1 MKYDIDKLKNNGVFC
16 ILPWMSAYVNTDST
30 VWSCCVNKAMTDGDV
45 RNKLKE
51 ENSDWVADK
60 SIISNDL
67 ENIIN
72 DNHFKQLRLD
82 MLNGVENQNC
92 FDCINLEKN
101 TGHSYRK
108 DFNFD
113 FEDELYRVQDTQED
127 GTIKDFDVIYL
138 DFRFSNVCNFK
149 CRSCRPEWSS
159 TWAKEARDNDRHPYT
174 EWDGYIPRYNL
185 TQEEFISKFE
195 GSLSKVK
202 KIYFAGGEPLAAR
215 EHYWI
220 LDYLIKNNNT
230 DVLIDYNTNLSMLKN
245 PKLKLSVVDYW
256 EKFENIS
263 LRVSIDGMGEKA
275 EYIRKGTDWQV
286 IEDNFKYVRQR
297 LPNVNIG
304 VSSVFQLFNAIH
316 LADFY
321 QDWIDKKIIT
331 EKAIENIFVIPLTG
345 PIHLSSQVLPN
356 EVKDLVVKRWD
367 EFKEKNKSLLAKSE
381 HNSFMSSIT
390 RSIQH
395 MKSEELY
402 ETHKREFEKFTWYLD
417 KIRRESFSDIFPEL
431 KKYYEC

>member
-30 VWSCCVNKAMTDGDV
+30 VWSCCINKAMTDDDI
-45 RNKLKE
+45 RDKLV
-51 ENSDWVADK
+51 DDK

-67 ENIIN
+67 KNIIN

-82 MLNGVENQNC
+82 MLNGVENENC

-108 DFNFD
+108 DFNRD
-113 FEDELYRVQDTQED
+113 FTDELYRVQETQED

-149 CRSCRPEWSS
+149 CRSCQPEWSS
-159 TWAKEARDNDRHPYT
+159 TWAKEARDNDKHPYT
-174 EWDGYIPRYNL
+174 EWDGHIPRYDI
-185 TQEEFISKFE
+185 TQDEFISKFE

-202 KIYFAGGEPLAAR
+202 KIYFAGGEPLAAK

-230 DVLIDYNTNLSMLKN
+230 NVLIDYNTNLSMLKN
-245 PKLKLSVVDYW
+245 NKLKLSVVDYW

-263 LRVSIDGMGEKA
+263 LRVSIDGMGSKA
-275 EYIRKGTDWQV
+275 EYIRKGTDWKL

-304 VSSVFQLFNAIH
+304 ISSVFQLFNAIH

-331 EKAIENIFVIPLTG
+331 EKTIENIFVIPLIG

-356 EVKDLVVKRWD
+356 EIKNLVVKRWNV
-367 EFKEKNKSLLAKSE
+367 FKRNNKWLLANSE
-381 HNSFMSSIT
+381 HGSFMSSLT

-402 ETHKREFEKFTWYLD
+402 ETHKTEFEKFTLYLD
-417 KIRRESFSDIFPEL
+417 KIRKESFSDIFPEL
-431 KKYYEC
+431 KKHYEC

>member
-1 MKYDIDKLKNNGVFC
+1 
-16 ILPWMSAYVNTDST
+16 
-30 VWSCCVNKAMTDGDV
+30 
-45 RNKLKE
+45 
-51 ENSDWVADK
+51 
-60 SIISNDL
+60 
-67 ENIIN
+67 
-72 DNHFKQLRLD
+72 
-82 MLNGVENQNC
+82 
-92 FDCINLEKN
+92 
-101 TGHSYRK
+101 
-108 DFNFD
+108 
-113 FEDELYRVQDTQED
+113 
-127 GTIKDFDVIYL
+127 
-138 DFRFSNVCNFK
+138 
-149 CRSCRPEWSS
+149 
-159 TWAKEARDNDRHPYT
+159 
-174 EWDGYIPRYNL
+174 
-185 TQEEFISKFE
+185 
-195 GSLSKVK
+195 
-202 KIYFAGGEPLAAR
+202 
-215 EHYWI
+215 
-220 LDYLIKNNNT
+220 
-230 DVLIDYNTNLSMLKN
+230 MLKN

-256 EKFENIS
+256 ERFENIS

-417 KIRRESFSDIFPEL
+417 KIRRESFSEIFPEL

>member
-30 VWSCCVNKAMTDGDV
+30 VWSCCINKAMTDDDI
-45 RNKLKE
+45 RDKLV
-51 ENSDWVADK
+51 DDK

-67 ENIIN
+67 KNIIN

-82 MLNGVENQNC
+82 MLNGVENENC

-108 DFNFD
+108 DFNRD
-113 FEDELYRVQDTQED
+113 FTDELYRVQETQED

-149 CRSCRPEWSS
+149 CRSCQPEWSS
-159 TWAKEARDNDRHPYT
+159 TWAKEARDNDKHPYT
-174 EWDGYIPRYNL
+174 EWDGHIPRYDI
-185 TQEEFISKFE
+185 TQDEFISKFE

-202 KIYFAGGEPLAAR
+202 KIYFAGGEPLAAK

-230 DVLIDYNTNLSMLKN
+230 NVLIDYNTNLSMLKN
-245 PKLKLSVVDYW
+245 NKLKLSVVDYW

-263 LRVSIDGMGEKA
+263 LRASIDGMGSKA
-275 EYIRKGTDWQV
+275 EYIRKGTDWKL

-304 VSSVFQLFNAIH
+304 ISSVFQLFNAIH

-331 EKAIENIFVIPLTG
+331 EKTIENIFVIPLIG

-356 EVKDLVVKRWD
+356 EIKDLVVKRWNV
-367 EFKEKNKSLLAKSE
+367 FKRNNKWLLANSE
-381 HNSFMSSIT
+381 HGSFMSSLT

-402 ETHKREFEKFTWYLD
+402 ETHKTEFEKFTLYLD
-417 KIRRESFSDIFPEL
+417 KIRKESFSDIFPEL
-431 KKYYEC
+431 KKHYEC

>member
-30 VWSCCVNKAMTDGDV
+30 VWSCCINKAMTDDDI
-45 RNKLKE
+45 RDKLV
-51 ENSDWVADK
+51 DDK

-67 ENIIN
+67 KNIIN

-82 MLNGVENQNC
+82 MLNGVENKNC

-108 DFNFD
+108 DFNRD
-113 FEDELYRVQDTQED
+113 FTDELYRVQETQED

-149 CRSCRPEWSS
+149 CRSCQPEWSS
-159 TWAKEARDNDRHPYT
+159 TWAKEARDNDKHPYT
-174 EWDGYIPRYNL
+174 EWDGHIPRYDI
-185 TQEEFISKFE
+185 TQDEFISKFE

-202 KIYFAGGEPLAAR
+202 KIYFAGGEPLAAK

-230 DVLIDYNTNLSMLKN
+230 NVLIDYNTNLSMLKN
-245 PKLKLSVVDYW
+245 NKLKLSVVDYW

-263 LRVSIDGMGEKA
+263 LRVSIDGMGSKA
-275 EYIRKGTDWQV
+275 EYIRKGTDWKL

-304 VSSVFQLFNAIH
+304 ISSVFQLFNAIH

-331 EKAIENIFVIPLTG
+331 EKTIENIFVIPLIG

-356 EVKDLVVKRWD
+356 EIKDLVVKRWNV
-367 EFKEKNKSLLAKSE
+367 FKRNNKWLLANSE
-381 HNSFMSSIT
+381 HGSFMSSLT

-402 ETHKREFEKFTWYLD
+402 ETHKTEFEKFTLYLD
-417 KIRRESFSDIFPEL
+417 KIRKESFSDIFPEL
-431 KKYYEC
+431 KKHYEC

>member
-1 MKYDIDKLKNNGVFC
+1 M
-16 ILPWMSAYVNTDST
+16 
-30 VWSCCVNKAMTDGDV
+30 
-45 RNKLKE
+45 
-51 ENSDWVADK
+51 
-60 SIISNDL
+60 
-67 ENIIN
+67 
-72 DNHFKQLRLD
+72 
-82 MLNGVENQNC
+82 
-92 FDCINLEKN
+92 
-101 TGHSYRK
+101 
-108 DFNFD
+108 
-113 FEDELYRVQDTQED
+113 
-127 GTIKDFDVIYL
+127 
-138 DFRFSNVCNFK
+138 
-149 CRSCRPEWSS
+149 
-159 TWAKEARDNDRHPYT
+159 
-174 EWDGYIPRYNL
+174 
-185 TQEEFISKFE
+185 
-195 GSLSKVK
+195 
-202 KIYFAGGEPLAAR
+202 
-215 EHYWI
+215 
-220 LDYLIKNNNT
+220 

-367 EFKEKNKSLLAKSE
+367 EFKNKNKSLLAKSE
-381 HNSFMSSIT
+381 HNSFMSSVT

-395 MKSEELY
+395 MNSEELY
-402 ETHKREFEKFTWYLD
+402 ETHKTEFEKFTLYLD
-417 KIRRESFSDIFPEL
+417 KIRKESFSDIFPEL
-431 KKYYEC
+431 KKYYECQR

>member
-30 VWSCCVNKAMTDGDV
+30 VWSCCINKAMTDDDI
-45 RNKLKE
+45 RDKLV
-51 ENSDWVADK
+51 DDK

-67 ENIIN
+67 KNIIN

-159 TWAKEARDNDRHPYT
+159 TWAKEARDNDRHPYA
-174 EWDGYIPRYNL
+174 EWDGYIPRYDL
-185 TQEEFISKFE
+185 TQDEFISKFE

-202 KIYFAGGEPLAAR
+202 KIYFAGGEPLAAK

-230 DVLIDYNTNLSMLKN
+230 NVLIDYNTNLSMLKN
-245 PKLKLSVVDYW
+245 NKLKLSVVDYW

-263 LRVSIDGMGEKA
+263 LRVSIDGMGKKA
-275 EYIRKGTDWQV
+275 EYIRKGTDWKL
-286 IEDNFKYVRQR
+286 IEDNFKYVRKR

-331 EKAIENIFVIPLTG
+331 EKTIENIFVIPLTG

-367 EFKEKNKSLLAKSE
+367 EFNNKNKSLLAKSE
-381 HNSFMSSIT
+381 HNSFVSSVT

-395 MKSEELY
+395 MNSEELY
-402 ETHKREFEKFTWYLD
+402 EKHKTEFEKFTLYLD
-417 KIRRESFSDIFPEL
+417 KIRKESFSDIFPEL

>member
-45 RNKLKE
+45 RAKMKE

-159 TWAKEARDNDRHPYT
+159 TWAKEASDNDEHPYT
-174 EWDGYIPRYNL
+174 DWDGYIPRYNL
-185 TQEEFISKFE
+185 TQDEFISKFE

-230 DVLIDYNTNLSMLKN
+230 NVLIDYNTNLSMLKN

-263 LRVSIDGMGEKA
+263 LRVSIDGMGKKA
-275 EYIRKGTDWQV
+275 EYIRKGTNWQV
-286 IEDNFKYVRQR
+286 IEDNFKY
-297 LPNVNIG
+297 I
-304 VSSVFQLFNAIH
+304 S
-316 LADFY
+316 
-321 QDWIDKKIIT
+321 DKT
-331 EKAIENIFVIPLTG
+331 LENIFIIPLTG
-345 PIHLSSQVLPN
+345 PLHLSSQVLPN

-367 EFKEKNKSLLAKSE
+367 EFKEKNKWLLANSE
-381 HNSFMSSIT
+381 HGSFMSSVT

-395 MKSEELY
+395 MNSEELY
-402 ETHKREFEKFTWYLD
+402 ETHKTEFEKFTSYLD
-417 KIRRESFSDIFPEL
+417 KIRKESFSDIFPEL

>member
-30 VWSCCVNKAMTDGDV
+30 VWSCCINKAMTDDDI
-45 RNKLKE
+45 RDKLV
-51 ENSDWVADK
+51 DDK

-67 ENIIN
+67 KNIIN

-138 DFRFSNVCNFK
+138 DFRFSNICNFK

-159 TWAKEARDNDRHPYT
+159 TWAKEARDNDRHPYA
-174 EWDGYIPRYNL
+174 EWDGYIPRYDL
-185 TQEEFISKFE
+185 TQDEFISKFE

-202 KIYFAGGEPLAAR
+202 KIYFAGGEPLAAK

-230 DVLIDYNTNLSMLKN
+230 NVLIDYNTNLSMLKN
-245 PKLKLSVVDYW
+245 NKLKLSVVDYW

-263 LRVSIDGMGEKA
+263 LRVSIDGMGKKA
-275 EYIRKGTDWQV
+275 EYIRKGTDWKL
-286 IEDNFKYVRQR
+286 IEDNFKYVRKR

-331 EKAIENIFVIPLTG
+331 EKTIENIFVIPLTG

-367 EFKEKNKSLLAKSE
+367 EFNNKNKSLLAKSE
-381 HNSFMSSIT
+381 HNSFVSSVT

-395 MKSEELY
+395 MNSEELY
-402 ETHKREFEKFTWYLD
+402 ETHKTEFEKFTLYLD
-417 KIRRESFSDIFPEL
+417 KIRKESFSDIFPEL
-431 KKYYEC
+431 KKHYEC